1 MPNVDA
7 VSGATYS
14 SAGILNAVNNA
25 LEAAVI
31 DGQLEY
37 EAPSDDRQ
45 TPEKPNHN
53 LAVSMENTEKTIFK
67 PLSKPT
73 TLSRM
78 DKWWA
83 YVTAHIE

>member
-25 LEAAVI
+25 LDAAVI

-45 TPEKPNHN
+45 TPEKPNH
-53 LAVSMENTEKTIFK
+53 K
-67 PLSKPT
+67 PGGQHGEHRK
-73 TLSRM
+73 
-78 DKWWA
+78 D
-83 YVTAHIE
+83 YI